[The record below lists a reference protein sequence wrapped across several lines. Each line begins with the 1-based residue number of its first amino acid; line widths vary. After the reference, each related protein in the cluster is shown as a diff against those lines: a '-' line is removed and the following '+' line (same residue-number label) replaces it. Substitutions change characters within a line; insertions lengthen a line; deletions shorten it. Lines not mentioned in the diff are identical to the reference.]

1 MIAKVVDIIGHYIYL
16 LSQSFGDLDEI
27 RTAKLRLLKL
37 TQFASVSEYLIK
49 FIQYTSKVAWDDRA
63 KMAQFYKGL
72 NTQIKNAMAI

>member
-1 MIAKVVDIIGHYIYL
+1 VTDCDLMIAKVVDIIGHYIYL

-49 FIQYTSKVAWDDRA
+49 FIQYTSKVA
-63 KMAQFYKGL
+63 
-72 NTQIKNAMAI
+72 